1 MKLVRTLAVVGL
13 GLAGANLAL
22 AISCGGSSSSQG
34 NNSEAG
40 AGEAGKD
47 AGPSIV
53 PPPAPTGPM
62 TMSTTHQNLA
72 LHKLFLGDTT
82 RDGTA
87 DMNAWASYGYN
98 LDGKFTTAASTDVC
112 TLAAG
117 APKSTQTDGN
127 GGIDN
132 SFGENILPIIMTAA
146 GSGTSDT
153 INSSIDKGSF
163 TIMFDVVGLSTD
175 PMQTATGLSG
185 SLYAGGK
192 FPGMPTWSMADNWP
206 VRPELLNDPMDVTKG
221 SKVSFSSAY
230 IVNGTFVN
238 GQNVDLTLSLSVQG
252 VSLDITVHHSV
263 ITFDHKTSG
272 CLSTA
277 TDACAQNGTIAGI
290 INSMELVNA
299 LGLVI
304 GRVTNGSICPGSG
317 TFTSIAGQ
325 ITQAS
330 DIMVDGTNNAG
341 TACDGI
347 SIGLGFEADHIG
359 DPTTVAPAG
368 CVAADPCN
376 PEAGTTCD
384 AGPPPPPMEAGPDSA
399 GD

>member
-1 MKLVRTLAVVGL
+1 
-13 GLAGANLAL
+13 
-22 AISCGGSSSSQG
+22 
-34 NNSEAG
+34 
-40 AGEAGKD
+40 
-47 AGPSIV
+47 
-53 PPPAPTGPM
+53 M
-62 TMSTTHQNLA
+62 TMSTAPQNLA
-72 LHKLFLGDTT
+72 LHKLFLGDTQ

-98 LDGKFTTAASTDVC
+98 LDGKFTTATSTDVC

-117 APKSTQTDGN
+117 APKSTQIDGN

-146 GSGTSDT
+146 GNGTSAT

-185 SLYAGGK
+185 QLFAGGK
-192 FPGMPTWSMADNWP
+192 FPGMPTWSTADNWP
-206 VRPELLNDPMDVTKG
+206 VRPELLNDPTNVTKG
-221 SKVSFSSAY
+221 SKVAFSSAY
-230 IVNGTFVN
+230 VVNGTFVN
-238 GQNVDLTLSLSVQG
+238 GQNVDLTLSLAVQG
-252 VSLDITVHHSV
+252 VSLDITVHHAV
-263 ITFDHKTSG
+263 ITFNHATSG

-317 TFTSIAGQ
+317 TFNSIAGQ

-341 TACDGI
+341 MACDGI

-359 DPTTVAPAG
+359 EPMNPPAVAG

-376 PEAGTTCD
+376 PDAGTTCD
-384 AGPPPPPMEAGPDSA
+384 AGPPPPVDSGSDATGDAA